1 MFLSKNLRKLL
12 KGNPFME
19 VSQVENIKK
28 IASKINSPDKQ
39 KRIDMAIEINE
50 LAKILIAQ
58 YDYQRNKR

>member
-1 MFLSKNLRKLL
+1 
-12 KGNPFME
+12 ME

-28 IASKINSPDKQ
+28 IASKINHPDKQ
-39 KRIDMAIEINE
+39 KKIDMAIEINE